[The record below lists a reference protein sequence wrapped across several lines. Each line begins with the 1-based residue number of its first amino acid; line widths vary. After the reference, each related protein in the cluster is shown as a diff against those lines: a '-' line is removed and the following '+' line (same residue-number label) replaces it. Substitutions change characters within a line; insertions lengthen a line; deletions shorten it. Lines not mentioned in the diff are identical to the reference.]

1 MINQNLPRLCDD
13 SVCTGCGACSSVCEQ
28 KALNLISGNE
38 GFYRPLINTDKC
50 ISCGLCEKVCPVLNG
65 VKTNSSLENPLVYA
79 AWNKDENV
87 RAESSSGGVFSAL
100 AETVLEMGG
109 IVCGAAY
116 ANDMSVSHICIE
128 KKSDLSKLRLSKYVQ
143 SYIGD
148 AFRNVKEYAKQGR
161 TVLFCGTPCQ
171 AAGLRNF
178 LRKDYPNI
186 ICCDFICHGVP
197 SPLMYKKYLEWIE
210 GKYGKVSHINFR
222 HKKKGWYDSIRM
234 ITFINGKTKI
244 LKGKDDAY
252 WVPFN
257 NRNCNLQYS
266 CYNCHF
272 LGFPRKADITIADF
286 WGIGKSIPFGHI
298 DEIEKGVS
306 LLIGSTDKG
315 VSLIN
320 QSKDKMECFER
331 TIEEAINHNQASV
344 GSSKLPQS
352 RRKFYQDLEQLSFDE
367 MQRKYMVPDVKT
379 RLVKLFREYMPFGF
393 VKFIRM
399 KGQK

>member
-1 MINQNLPRLCDD
+1 MDEI
-13 SVCTGCGACSSVCEQ
+13 
-28 KALNLISGNE
+28 
-38 GFYRPLINTDKC
+38 DK
-50 ISCGLCEKVCPVLNG
+50 
-65 VKTNSSLENPLVYA
+65 
-79 AWNKDENV
+79 
-87 RAESSSGGVFSAL
+87 
-100 AETVLEMGG
+100 
-109 IVCGAAY
+109 
-116 ANDMSVSHICIE
+116 
-128 KKSDLSKLRLSKYVQ
+128 
-143 SYIGD
+143 
-148 AFRNVKEYAKQGR
+148 
-161 TVLFCGTPCQ
+161 
-171 AAGLRNF
+171 
-178 LRKDYPNI
+178 
-186 ICCDFICHGVP
+186 
-197 SPLMYKKYLEWIE
+197 MYKKYLEWIE
-210 GKYGKVSHINFR
+210 GRYGKVSHINFR
-222 HKKKGWYDSIRM
+222 HKKKGWYDSLRM

-257 NRNCNLQYS
+257 NRDCNLQYS

-315 VSLIN
+315 VLLIN

-331 TIEEAINHNQASV
+331 TIEEAINRNQASV
-344 GSSKLPQS
+344 RSSKLPQS
-352 RRKFYQDLEQLSFDE
+352 RNFFYRDLEQLSFDE

-379 RLVKLFREYMPFGF
+379 RLVKRFREYMPFWF

>member
-28 KALNLISGNE
+28 KALNLISGKE
-38 GFYRPLINTDKC
+38 GFYRPLVDTDKC
-50 ISCGLCEKVCPVLNG
+50 ILCGLCEKVCPVLNG
-65 VKTNSSLENPLVYA
+65 VKNVVTSTTPLVYA
-79 AWNKDENV
+79 AWNKDEKV
-87 RAESSSGGVFSAL
+87 RAASSSGGVFSAL
-100 AETVLEMGG
+100 AETVLDMGG

-148 AFRNVKEYAKQGR
+148 AFREVKEYAKQGK

-222 HKKKGWYDSIRM
+222 HKKKGWYDALRM
-234 ITFINGKTKI
+234 ITLLSGEKYY
-244 LKGKDDAY
+244 LKNDDDAY
-252 WVPFN
+252 WLAFN
-257 NRNCNLQYS
+257 DNKNLQMA
-266 CYNCHF
+266 CYDCQF

-286 WGIGKSIPFGHI
+286 WGIGKSIPFGHV

-315 VSLIN
+315 ASLIN
-320 QSKDKMECFER
+320 QSKDKMECIER
-331 TIEEAINHNQASV
+331 TIEEAINRNQASV
-344 GSSKLPQS
+344 RSSKLPQS
-352 RRKFYQDLEQLSFDE
+352 RRNFYRDLEQLSFDE
-367 MQRKYMVPDVKT
+367 MQLKYMVPDVKT
-379 RLVKLFREYMPFGF
+379 RLVKLFREYMPFWF

>member
-1 MINQNLPRLCDD
+1 MSNQNLPRLCDD
-13 SVCTGCGACSSVCEQ
+13 NVCTGCGACTSVCEQ
-28 KALNLISGNE
+28 KALNLVSGKE
-38 GFYRPLINTDKC
+38 GFYRPLVDTDKC
-50 ISCGLCEKVCPVLNG
+50 ISCGLCEKICPVLNG
-65 VKTNSSLENPLVYA
+65 VKNVVVSTTPLVYA
-79 AWNKDENV
+79 AWNKDEKV

-100 AETVLEMGG
+100 AETVLDAGG

-128 KKSDLSKLRLSKYVQ
+128 NKSDLSKLRLSKYVQ

-148 AFRNVKEYAKQGR
+148 AFRKVKEYAKQGKI
-161 TVLFCGTPCQ
+161 VLFCGTPCQ
-171 AAGLRNF
+171 SAGLRNL

-222 HKKKGWYDSIRM
+222 HKKKGWYDALRM
-234 ITFINGKTKI
+234 ITLLSGKKHY
-244 LKGKDDAY
+244 LKNDDDAY
-252 WVPFN
+252 WLAFN
-257 NRNCNLQYS
+257 DNKNLQMA
-266 CYNCHF
+266 CYDCQF

-331 TIEEAINHNQASV
+331 TIEEAINRNQASV
-344 GSSKLPQS
+344 RSSKLPQS
-352 RRKFYQDLEQLSFDE
+352 RNSFYRDLEQLSFDE

-379 RLVKLFREYMPFGF
+379 RLVKFFREYMPFWF